1 MTTKEE
7 VAVFSN
13 SIQELA
19 GEGSPLL
26 QDKEK
31 VEQYRRT
38 KERYLEWRKA
48 VSRFASDIGE
58 YRRMSSEITLLE
70 ETVSELE
77 STLNGERQELEEL
90 GNEHADLATETT
102 ELRGLSDTTRRWV
115 EDANRIATKKFRIG
129 QKMQDLSMSMTG
141 ANSNRDLRTVERD
154 LEDKREQKDGLMSK
168 IQKLNKEFTAL
179 NQLIAQLTQQVRPS
193 LEHCGSQ
200 FCHDR

>member
-1 MTTKEE
+1 M
-7 VAVFSN
+7 FSN